1 MQLDSNSCFC
11 SVTATHKSNLCLNG
25 SILICCCLLNCHKRT
40 CLVLTALDNL
50 VKKRTICLHLLNNFL
65 PFCLLKNGNS
75 FVCIS
80 GLLRI
85 SSIALLYRHIENKLG
100 NWDEQ
105 LNKKIIFTLCQQH
118 ILEQFRN
125 LDRQK
130 NNLSYFKFNTFFF
143 FLTYFL

>member
-1 MQLDSNSCFC
+1 M
-11 SVTATHKSNLCLNG
+11 
-25 SILICCCLLNCHKRT
+25 
-40 CLVLTALDNL
+40 
-50 VKKRTICLHLLNNFL
+50 
-65 PFCLLKNGNS
+65 
-75 FVCIS
+75 
-80 GLLRI
+80 
-85 SSIALLYRHIENKLG
+85 LYSHIENKLG

-105 LNKKIIFTLCQQH
+105 LNKKIIFTLCQQY